1 MKIRSK
7 QLKGIIGAMVIVF
20 LFGIVGN
27 MEYRQIKREEAWENS
42 VQAWELEQENIQS
55 RIEELKGKYERL
67 EDMYIAQGIH
77 ISNIRERMH
86 LDFFE
91 DLENEVDW

>member
-1 MKIRSK
+1 MEMLNKIIS
-7 QLKGIIGAMVIVF
+7 IITIVA
-20 LFGIVGN
+20 LVLAVGLVGS
-27 MEYRQIKREEAWENS
+27 MDMRMYEQEQAWKES

-91 DLENEVDW
+91 DLENGEDW

>member
-1 MKIRSK
+1 MIVSSVFFNTMDRKITE
-7 QLKGIIGAMVIVF
+7 Q
-20 LFGIVGN
+20 
-27 MEYRQIKREEAWENS
+27 EQAWKES
-42 VQAWELEQENIQS
+42 VQAIELEQENIQS

-91 DLENEVDW
+91 DLENGEDW

>member
-1 MKIRSK
+1 MKDK
-7 QLKGIIGAMVIVF
+7 IISIVAIVA
-20 LFGIVGN
+20 LIIAVGIVGG
-27 MEYRQIKREEAWENS
+27 MDRKMTEQEQAWKES
-42 VQAWELEQENIQS
+42 VQAIELEQENIQS

-91 DLENEVDW
+91 DLENGEDW